1 MNFLFAIAL
10 LVASYL
16 IQSLIAT
23 QPEKPKPASL
33 GEFDLPQ
40 TKEGTPEC
48 VIFGDCWIPDW
59 TVLWYGN
66 LRNSPVK
73 SSGSKK

>member
-1 MNFLFAIAL
+1 MNFLFALAL
-10 LVASYL
+10 LDASYL

-23 QPEKPKPASL
+23 QPEKPKPAL
-33 GEFDLPQ
+33 LDEFNLPQ
-40 TKEGTPEC
+40 TKEGTPES
-48 VIFGDCWIPDW
+48 VVFGDVWVSDW

-73 SSGSKK
+73 STGSKK